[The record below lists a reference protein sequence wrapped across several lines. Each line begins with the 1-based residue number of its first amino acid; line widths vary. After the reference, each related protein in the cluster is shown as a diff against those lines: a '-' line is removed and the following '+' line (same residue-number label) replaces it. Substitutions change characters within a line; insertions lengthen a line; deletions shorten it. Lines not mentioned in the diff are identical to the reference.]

1 MTRPYRVFRHYVQ
14 SKGVLLLFGDALLLT
29 GSLYVDEALRG
40 LNLFVPWSDAPHG
53 LPTVTVFVVLGIMSF
68 YLAGSYESNPLQ
80 SGKEMLVRVVTAGV
94 VWAMLYLTVGVAVRD
109 EGVAWWGG
117 LPAVLIGTLAVILLR
132 WVFAFLGRTQSFRE
146 RVLFL
151 GATPTAERL
160 IRELEAN
167 HPGYEILGYVDDR
180 PADQIAFTNGFRV
193 LGTTRQLQDIAATTG
208 VGTIVVCLTERRG
221 TFPVQPIL
229 ECKLRGIRIED
240 WPTFYEKLTGR
251 IVVQNLRTSWLVFSE
266 GFNRT
271 LVTRTMKRWI
281 DLLLAGLLLALTGP
295 ILLLAAVAVRL
306 NSPGPIFFRQERV
319 GEGGR
324 TFTLLKFRTMVE
336 NAEAETGPVWTNDH
350 DPRITGVGRW
360 LRKNRLDEI
369 PQIWNVVRG
378 EMSFIGPRPERPH
391 FVAQLQEKIPY
402 YTERHSIK
410 PGITGWAQVRY
421 QYGASIE
428 DAEEKLQYDLYYVKN
443 MSHFLDALI
452 LLSSIQVVLFGKG
465 AR

>member
-1 MTRPYRVFRHYVQ
+1 MTRPYRIFQHYVQ
-14 SKGVLLLFGDALLLT
+14 SKGVLLFLGDALLLT
-29 GSLYVDEALRG
+29 GSLYADEALRG
-40 LNLFVPWSDAPHG
+40 LNLFAPWFDTQHG
-53 LPTVTVFVVLGIMSF
+53 FPTLIVFVLLGIMSF
-68 YLAGSYESNPLQ
+68 YLAGLYESNPLQ
-80 SGKEMLVRVVTAGV
+80 SGKEMLVRAVTAGG
-94 VWAMLYLTVGVAVRD
+94 VWVILYLTVGFSVRK
-109 EGVAWWGG
+109 ESGAWWDGSS
-117 LPAVLIGTLAVILLR
+117 AVMIGTLAVILLR
-132 WVFAFLGRTQSFRE
+132 SVFAFLVRTKRFRE

-151 GATPTAERL
+151 GVTPTADRL
-160 IRELEAN
+160 VRELEAN

-180 PADQIAFTNGFRV
+180 PADQLALTNGFRV
-193 LGTTRQLQDIAATTG
+193 LGTTRELHNIAATTG

-221 TFPVQPIL
+221 TFPLQPIL

-240 WPTFYEKLTGR
+240 WPAFYEKLTGK
-251 IVVQNLRTSWLVFSE
+251 IVVQDLRTSWLVFSE
-266 GFNRT
+266 GFHRT
-271 LVTRTMKRWI
+271 LAMRTMKRWI
-281 DLLLAGLLLALTGP
+281 DLVLAGLFLALAGP
-295 ILLLAAVAVRL
+295 LLLLVAVAIRL

-324 TFTLLKFRTMVE
+324 TFTLLKFRTMLE
-336 NAEAETGPVWTNDH
+336 NAEADSGPVWANEH
-350 DPRITGVGRW
+350 DPRVTWIGRW
-360 LRKNRLDEI
+360 LRRTRLDEI
-369 PQIWNVVRG
+369 PQIWNVFRG

-402 YTERHSIK
+402 YSERHSIK

-452 LLSSIQVVLFGKG
+452 LCSSIQVVLFGKG